1 MHQAWLDQ
9 GWSNAGLRTRQ
20 RHQKEGI
27 GIPRGGFETCSQ
39 SYSQLVTQSLPSVK
53 LLLVDSSDHSPAP
66 PDRWVAEEG
75 VKGAFVTAK
84 ELFPY
89 KSQEDMD
96 MHGVRLR

>member
-1 MHQAWLDQ
+1 MPDLGPDK
-9 GWSNAGLRTRQ
+9 GTK
-20 RHQKEGI
+20 KEGI

-53 LLLVDSSDHSPAP
+53 LLLVDSSNHSPAP

-84 ELFPY
+84 ELFPLY
-89 KSQEDMD
+89 KSQEDTT
-96 MHGVRLR
+96 VQ